1 MLYLCI
7 RIINLPL
14 PTKSPKSIMKKVFY
28 SFAIATMMA
37 SLMACG
43 GKTEQ
48 NAEGQDST
56 AVEAEAEP
64 AAVEAASNVAESA
77 AFSGIA
83 PEGWEIEHVDEEGF
97 QFKNHNAEGP
107 LKPTVTVHKAY
118 GTAIE
123 AYESFTQ
130 NPPEDLVGDVEIV
143 EGMDI
148 AGRTYT
154 GFYFTTKN
162 SIGYCLIT
170 DLDKGTPIYV
180 TVENIAIDDADVQS
194 VFASIREK

>member
-1 MLYLCI
+1 
-7 RIINLPL
+7 
-14 PTKSPKSIMKKVFY
+14 MKKVFF

-37 SLMACG
+37 SLVACG
-43 GKTEQ
+43 GQSGQ

-56 AVEAEAEP
+56 AVEAEA
-64 AAVEAASNVAESA
+64 ASNVVESA
-77 AFSGIA
+77 AFSGVA
-83 PEGWEIEHVDEEGF
+83 PEGWEIEHVDEESF
-97 QFKNHNAEGP
+97 QFKNHNVEGS

-154 GFYFTTKN
+154 GFYFKTKN
-162 SIGYCLIT
+162 SIGYCLLT
-170 DLDKGTPIYV
+170 DLDNGTPIYV
-180 TVENIAIDDADVQS
+180 TVENIDIDDADVQS
-194 VFASIREK
+194 VFASIKHAFA